1 MNAELFGGHSLFFF
15 TLNNGMVNLPVD
27 VVVVLR
33 RRTAV
38 LVDGSGGRQMNTKNT
53 ERGPSPRCFE
63 CPSGLVRLG
72 PTPRCPRRHSFL
84 GRFYYRTPT
93 LKLHATE

>member
-38 LVDGSGGRQMNTKNT
+38 VVVAPFWLMEVGVAK
-53 ERGPSPRCFE
+53 
-63 CPSGLVRLG
+63 
-72 PTPRCPRRHSFL
+72 
-84 GRFYYRTPT
+84 
-93 LKLHATE
+93 